1 MYLLHTTSFATLEK
15 VKNYKSLQSYK
26 YFTNGWVLE
35 VAWKKYQEE
44 NTVLI
49 LGRVRHSFAASKAP
63 LRPWV
68 LVGSNGT
75 VLVAHCT
82 CMAGLAETCSHV
94 GAVLHWV
101 ETAVRIRD
109 DTPCTSKENKW
120 LMPTPVK
127 DIPYL
132 ELRNIDFTTPKRQS
146 TCTTDTSTNAP
157 KITEPRFHPH
167 PILRS
172 KIFSTKLHKSR
183 RKSPLSYP

>member
-1 MYLLHTTSFATLEK
+1 MGGCWRWPGRSTRKRTL
-15 VKNYKSLQSYK
+15 
-26 YFTNGWVLE
+26 
-35 VAWKKYQEE
+35 
-44 NTVLI
+44 LI

-94 GAVLHWV
+94 GAVLHWA

-127 DIPYL
+127 DILYL
-132 ELRNIDFTTPKRQS
+132 ELRNIDFATPKRQS
-146 TCTTDTSTNAP
+146 TCTTNTSTNAP
-157 KITEPRFHPH
+157 KNNRAMISSPSDTEKQDFSSFPLITSPSCFKVSLQASVPR
-167 PILRS
+167 
-172 KIFSTKLHKSR
+172 K
-183 RKSPLSYP
+183 